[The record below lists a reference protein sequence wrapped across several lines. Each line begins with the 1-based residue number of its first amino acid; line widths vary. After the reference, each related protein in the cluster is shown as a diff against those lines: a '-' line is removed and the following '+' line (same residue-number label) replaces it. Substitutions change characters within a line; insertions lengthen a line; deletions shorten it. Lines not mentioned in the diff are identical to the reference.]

1 MSEWKERKRDWER
14 GRKRERYTDKERL
27 TKRERDVLKK
37 TFVMELVMEELWN
50 MPKLVM
56 EYWLWNS
63 SLHLSQKTCSFVM
76 WVNEFRN
83 EFYFFPSLD
92 TFTEY
97 MNIKYV

>member
-1 MSEWKERKRDWER
+1 MSE
-14 GRKRERYTDKERL
+14 KRERETGKEGEREKDILTKKDWQRDKEMF
-27 TKRERDVLKK
+27 KKK

-63 SLHLSQKTCSFVM
+63 SLHLSQKTSSFVM